1 MAEGYAE
8 EDIWN
13 YLADSGF
20 ITTMFGTA
28 YDWTKLSITPMPPN
42 TETGLYDSFDDIR
55 HQRFRR
61 AIA

>member
-1 MAEGYAE
+1 
-8 EDIWN
+8 
-13 YLADSGF
+13 
-20 ITTMFGTA
+20 MFGTA